1 MDTIVGPSSEIVT
14 LCNTLNG
21 QLVPS
26 LFATAADVTS
36 DNLGYEQW
44 NSGKLL
50 QDEAY
55 RLSGVPAFAS
65 MADIG
70 MNFVN
75 CEGTENCLGPEL

>member
-26 LFATAADVTS
+26 LFATAGDVTS

-50 QDEAY
+50 
-55 RLSGVPAFAS
+55 
-65 MADIG
+65 
-70 MNFVN
+70 
-75 CEGTENCLGPEL
+75 